1 MHELDEV
8 LKDLN
13 DGKFRR
19 TQVTDGKENDKNAK
33 PVTPS
38 KDTKDQY

>member
-19 TQVTDGKENDKNAK
+19 TQVTDGKENAK